1 MSATSESQS
10 ESEEGVQASDQRGL
24 VRFNGVRVGFYPSMG
39 PDDGL
44 NELLPVAP
52 AREEKHQAEGP
63 NKVSTKEE
71 QPVAQIKLPTMPS
84 QRVHR

>member
-1 MSATSESQS
+1 
-10 ESEEGVQASDQRGL
+10 
-24 VRFNGVRVGFYPSMG
+24 MG

-71 QPVAQIKLPTMPS
+71 QPVASTGRSVRLNDLDLQFPASMEDD
-84 QRVHR
+84 HRDAVIHPEQA

>member
-1 MSATSESQS
+1 
-10 ESEEGVQASDQRGL
+10 
-24 VRFNGVRVGFYPSMG
+24 MG

-71 QPVAQIKLPTMPS
+71 QPVASTGRSVRLNDLTRFRPEELIVVELLAKDPPVT
-84 QRVHR
+84 

>member
-1 MSATSESQS
+1 
-10 ESEEGVQASDQRGL
+10 
-24 VRFNGVRVGFYPSMG
+24 MG

-52 AREEKHQAEGP
+52 AREEKHQAESP

-71 QPVAQIKLPTMPS
+71 QPVASTGRSSDQQQGPRLNGVRAFVRAI
-84 QRVHR
+84 